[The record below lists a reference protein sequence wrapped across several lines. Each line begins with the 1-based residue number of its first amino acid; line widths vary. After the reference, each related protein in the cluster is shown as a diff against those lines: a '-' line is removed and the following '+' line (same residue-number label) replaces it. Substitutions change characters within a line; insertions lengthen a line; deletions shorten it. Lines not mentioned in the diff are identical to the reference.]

1 MKSLAVKALFLITM
15 IAIHSTAFPQQK
27 PYIIGVGDVL
37 SFAIFA
43 GGATQEA
50 LDVEVSSE
58 GTIRFPFLGEIKAE
72 GRSVSQL
79 TETVTRPLAE
89 DYFVNPQVFIS
100 VRDQKSRE
108 ANITHHKIYVLGK
121 INSPGVYDFRE
132 GLTALDACI
141 MAGGFAQYAA
151 PNRSTITRR
160 EAQGK
165 QEIIKINLNRVKK
178 GKDQDILLKPGDR
191 IYVPESWL

>member
-1 MKSLAVKALFLITM
+1 MKSLAVKALVLIAM
-15 IAIHSTAFPQQK
+15 IAMSSPVFSQQK
-27 PYIIGVGDVL
+27 PYIIGVGDIL
-37 SFAIFA
+37 SVAIFA
-43 GGATQEA
+43 GGTTQEA
-50 LDVEVSSE
+50 LNVEVSSE
-58 GTIRFPFLGEIKAE
+58 GTISFPFLGEIKAE
-72 GRSVSQL
+72 GRSVTQL
-79 TETVTRPLAE
+79 TAMVTRPLAE

-100 VRDQKSRE
+100 VGDQKSRE

-141 MAGGFAQYAA
+141 LAGGFAQYAA

-160 EAQGK
+160 EAKGK

-178 GKDQDILLKPGDR
+178 GKDKDVPLKPGDR
-191 IYVPESWL
+191 IYVPESWI

>member
-1 MKSLAVKALFLITM
+1 MKSLAVKALALIAM
-15 IAIHSTAFPQQK
+15 IAMTSPAFSQQK
-27 PYIIGVGDVL
+27 PYIIGVGDILAVT
-37 SFAIFA
+37 IFA
-43 GGATQEA
+43 GGTTQEA
-50 LDVEVSSE
+50 LNVEVSSE
-58 GTIRFPFLGEIKAE
+58 GTISFPFLGEIKAE
-72 GRSVSQL
+72 GLSVTQL
-79 TETVTRPLAE
+79 TEMATRPLAK

-100 VRDQKSRE
+100 VGDQKSRE

-141 MAGGFAQYAA
+141 LAGGFAQYAA

-160 EAQGK
+160 GAGK
-165 QEIIKINLNRVKK
+165 QETIKINLNRVKK
-178 GKDQDILLKPGDR
+178 GKDKDILLKPGDR

>member
-1 MKSLAVKALFLITM
+1 MKSLAVKALALIAM
-15 IAIHSTAFPQQK
+15 IAMTSPAFSKQK

-37 SFAIFA
+37 SVTIFA
-43 GGATQEA
+43 GGATQET

-72 GRSVSQL
+72 GLSVTQL
-79 TETVTRPLAE
+79 IETVTRPLAE
-89 DYFVNPQVFIS
+89 DYYVNPQVFIS
-100 VRDQKSRE
+100 VKDQKSRE
-108 ANITHHKIYVLGK
+108 ANITHYKIYVLGK

-141 MAGGFAQYAA
+141 LAGGFAQYAA

-178 GKDQDILLKPGDR
+178 GKDKDVLLKPGDR

>member
-1 MKSLAVKALFLITM
+1 M
-15 IAIHSTAFPQQK
+15 IAIHSPALSQHK

-37 SFAIFA
+37 SVTIFA

-58 GTIRFPFLGEIKAE
+58 GTISFPFLREIEAE
-72 GRSVSQL
+72 GLSVTQL
-79 TETVTRPLAE
+79 TQTVTRPLAQ
-89 DYFVNPQVFIS
+89 DYYVNPQVFIS
-100 VRDQKSRE
+100 VKDQKSRE
-108 ANITHHKIYVLGK
+108 ANITHYKIYVLGK
-121 INSPGVYDFRE
+121 VGSPGVYDFRE

-141 MAGGFAQYAA
+141 LAGGFAQYAA
-151 PNRSTITRR
+151 PNRSTVTRR
-160 EAQGK
+160 EAQRK

-178 GKDQDILLKPGDR
+178 GKDKDVLLKPGDR

>member
-1 MKSLAVKALFLITM
+1 MKSLTAKALAVIVI
-15 IAIHSTAFPQQK
+15 IAITSPAISQQK
-27 PYIIGVGDVL
+27 PYILGVGDVL
-37 SFAIFA
+37 SVTIFA

-50 LDVEVSSE
+50 LDLEVSSE
-58 GTIRFPFLGEIKAE
+58 GVIRFPFLGEIKAE
-72 GRSVSQL
+72 GLSVTEL
-79 TETVTRPLAE
+79 TQTVTQPLAE

-160 EAQGK
+160 EAPGK

-178 GKDQDILLKPGDR
+178 GKDKDILLKPGDR

>member
-1 MKSLAVKALFLITM
+1 MKSLAVKALVLITM
-15 IAIHSTAFPQQK
+15 IAIHSPALSQQK

-37 SFAIFA
+37 SVTIFA

-58 GTIRFPFLGEIKAE
+58 GTISFPFLREIEAE
-72 GRSVSQL
+72 GLSVTQL
-79 TETVTRPLAE
+79 TATVTRPLAQ

-100 VRDQKSRE
+100 VKDQKSRE
-108 ANITHHKIYVLGK
+108 ANITHYKIYVLGK
-121 INSPGVYDFRE
+121 VGSPGVYDFRE

-141 MAGGFAQYAA
+141 LAGGFAQYAA
-151 PNRSTITRR
+151 PNRSTVTRR
-160 EAQGK
+160 EAQRK

-178 GKDQDILLKPGDR
+178 GKDKDILLKPGDR

>member
-1 MKSLAVKALFLITM
+1 MKSLAVKALALIAM
-15 IAIHSTAFPQQK
+15 IAMTSPAFSQHK

-37 SFAIFA
+37 AVTIFA
-43 GGATQEA
+43 GGVTQEA
-50 LDVEVSSE
+50 LDLEVSSE
-58 GTIRFPFLGEIKAE
+58 GTIGVPFLGEIKAE
-72 GRSVSQL
+72 GLSVTQL
-79 TETVTRPLAE
+79 TQTVTRPLAE

-100 VRDQKSRE
+100 VGDQKSRE

-141 MAGGFAQYAA
+141 LAGGFAQYAA

-160 EAQGK
+160 EAKGK

-178 GKDQDILLKPGDR
+178 GKDKDVLLKPGDR
-191 IYVPESWL
+191 IYVPESWI

>member
-1 MKSLAVKALFLITM
+1 MKSLAVKALALIAMLAMTLP
-15 IAIHSTAFPQQK
+15 AFSKQK
-27 PYIIGVGDVL
+27 PYIIGVGDIL
-37 SFAIFA
+37 SVTIFA
-43 GGATQEA
+43 GGTTQEA
-50 LDVEVSSE
+50 LNVEVSSE
-58 GTIRFPFLGEIKAE
+58 GTISFPFLGEIKAE
-72 GRSVSQL
+72 GLSVTQL
-79 TETVTRPLAE
+79 TEMLTRPLAE

-100 VRDQKSRE
+100 VGDQKSRE

-141 MAGGFAQYAA
+141 LAGGFAKYAA

-160 EAQGK
+160 GAGK
-165 QEIIKINLNRVKK
+165 QETIKINLNRVKK
-178 GKDQDILLKPGDR
+178 GKDKDILLKPGDR

>member
-1 MKSLAVKALFLITM
+1 MKSLAVKALALIAVLAMT
-15 IAIHSTAFPQQK
+15 SPAFSQQK
-27 PYIIGVGDVL
+27 PYIIGVGDIL
-37 SFAIFA
+37 SVTIFA
-43 GGATQEA
+43 GGTTQKA
-50 LDVEVSSE
+50 LNVEVSSE
-58 GTIRFPFLGEIKAE
+58 GTISFLFLGEIKAE
-72 GRSVSQL
+72 GLSVTQL
-79 TETVTRPLAE
+79 TEMVTRPLAE

-100 VRDQKSRE
+100 VGDQKSRE

-141 MAGGFAQYAA
+141 LAGGFAQYAA

-160 EAQGK
+160 GAGK
-165 QEIIKINLNRVKK
+165 QETIKINLNRVKK
-178 GKDQDILLKPGDR
+178 GKDKDILLKPGDR